1 MVLFQNT
8 QVGYHFEYTPLN
20 LLKQIFSG
28 PCELKPPT
36 TTNSPTST
44 TKEETTISE
53 EITTGTET
61 ETTKEPGIV
70 WF

>member
-1 MVLFQNT
+1 M
-8 QVGYHFEYTPLN
+8 
-20 LLKQIFSG
+20 
-28 PCELKPPT
+28 KPPT

-61 ETTKEPGIV
+61 ETTKEPGIGSMV
-70 WF
+70 LEGFFVHMVLSLITKVGKEFKPFL